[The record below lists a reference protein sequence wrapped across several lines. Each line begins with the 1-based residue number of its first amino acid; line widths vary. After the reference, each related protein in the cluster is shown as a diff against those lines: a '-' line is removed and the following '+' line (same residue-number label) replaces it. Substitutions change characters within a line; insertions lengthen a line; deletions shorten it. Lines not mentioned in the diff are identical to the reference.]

1 MAKMEIYIRNAS
13 DTEARGPYGME
24 QLTSLADAGQVT
36 AETLVYDATTEQ
48 WVALGTQAAL
58 MAEVFPEKKKLAL
71 KAKEFKALN
80 KPDEGAK
87 AITVDDMLAAAEGR
101 TADTADKQDPEIAMM
116 RAAKIGTWSII
127 VALLVSAA
135 GEVLPSVDAIT
146 SGDIGKIMAQPL
158 VLFGGLDI
166 FLMVMLGLGVISLY
180 PFVRFRAALGFGYVA
195 FISYVQGDHV
205 SLVLAA
211 VGAVG
216 LYFSTIMVHLLPVL
230 VAGGAAVV
238 GMGMLAWRFLSQ

>member
-1 MAKMEIYIRNAS
+1 MAKMELYIRNAS

-135 GEVLPSVDAIT
+135 GEVLPSVDVVT

-166 FLMVMLGLGVISLY
+166 FLLVMLGLGVISLY

-216 LYFSTIMVHLLPVL
+216 LYFCTIMVHLLPVL